1 MYFVIKKKC
10 LSHEY
15 MDDWEKFK
23 ETKLP
28 EIQELDGILNMG
40 DIIDADYL
48 HTKRLSNKKFKQIS

>member
-1 MYFVIKKKC
+1 
-10 LSHEY
+10 

-28 EIQELDGILNMG
+28 ENQEFDGILNMG

-48 HTKRLSNKKFKQIS
+48 YRKRPSNKKFKQMS